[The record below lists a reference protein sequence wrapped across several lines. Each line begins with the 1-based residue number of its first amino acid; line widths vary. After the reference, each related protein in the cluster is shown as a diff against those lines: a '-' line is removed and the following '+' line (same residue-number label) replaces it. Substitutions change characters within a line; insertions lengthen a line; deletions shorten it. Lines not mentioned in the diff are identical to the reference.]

1 MQSFKTVD
9 EYLKAVPEQ
18 QRKTLEKL
26 RQSIK
31 AAAPKAEEVISY
43 GIPMYKQNGFL
54 GGFGAF
60 KSHCSYFPTSGQL
73 IKTMA
78 AELKSYK
85 VSKGTIQFPI
95 DKPLPAALVKKMIR
109 ARIRENE
116 MAISAKSELKRDKD
130 GQKVKAFMK
139 ALKHPLKKEIEAVRS
154 IIRKSNTK
162 ISERIKWNAPS
173 YYASED
179 LVTFNP
185 RDEGRVHLVFHHPAI
200 VKIKSSLLEGNYKD
214 RRMMYF
220 TDMNEVKKKKK
231 ELERIMSELVAIA
244 AR

>member
-1 MQSFKTVD
+1 MNI
-9 EYLKAVPEQ
+9 
-18 QRKTLEKL
+18 L
-26 RQSIK
+26 RLSRN
-31 AAAPKAEEVISY
+31 S
-43 GIPMYKQNGFL
+43 
-54 GGFGAF
+54 
-60 KSHCSYFPTSGQL
+60 
-73 IKTMA
+73 
-78 AELKSYK
+78 
-85 VSKGTIQFPI
+85 
-95 DKPLPAALVKKMIR
+95 
-109 ARIRENE
+109 
-116 MAISAKSELKRDKD
+116 
-130 GQKVKAFMK
+130 
-139 ALKHPLKKEIEAVRS
+139 
-154 IIRKSNTK
+154 IRKSNTK

-185 RDEGRVHLVFHHPAI
+185 RDEDRVHLVFHHPAI